1 MKVRCVDN
9 WMYEDILGRNKVYE
23 VLVEQKDRYVIKTET
38 GRCLSVGKDKFIIE
52 EEKMQTTIVNKPLKK
67 SETFTIVFK
76 KPNSNKIDLKIN
88 DRVTIKNGIIDIPN
102 SYKDKVFTIKN
113 IFNNNAII
121 SIDDIEVSIPLELLK
136 KVEKENIKIDDKVVL
151 RTDIAFQVPFPITKG
166 TILNVDLIMNNQARV
181 STKEF
186 DFVVPLDFLIRVEK
200 GEKEMEKKEIR
211 VVRKLED
218 LDGLKNDKGWE
229 LSFESTDNFKDK
241 GYYQEWVRLDDKS
254 DKGWFNAF
262 YELSTK
268 TIDLL
273 IASGFKFEYKPL
285 RTENEIMANLVEKEF
300 KFGEGNFL
308 LIKLENGKWDYMN
321 NTSHRVPDK
330 KYYTLESAKRAV
342 KELNE
347 LLESEK

>member
-1 MKVRCVDN
+1 
-9 WMYEDILGRNKVYE
+9 
-23 VLVEQKDRYVIKTET
+23 
-38 GRCLSVGKDKFIIE
+38 
-52 EEKMQTTIVNKPLKK
+52 MQTTIVNKPLKK

-102 SYKDKVFTIKN
+102 SYKNKIFTIKN
-113 IFNNNAII
+113 IFNNHGII
-121 SIDDIEVSIPLELLK
+121 SNGDIEVSIPLELLK

-218 LDGLKNDKGWE
+218 LDGVKNGMGLIMKYDTEKLLDIKRKTLSILVEHNSEILYKVDVEIKTSLKYILE
-229 LSFESTDNFKDK
+229 IA
-241 GYYQEWVRLDDKS
+241 KS
-254 DKGWFNAF
+254 M
-262 YELSTK
+262 
-268 TIDLL
+268 
-273 IASGFKFEYKPL
+273 GFKFEYKPL
-285 RTENEIMANLVEKEF
+285 RTEEIMNDLIEKEF

-321 NTSHRVPDK
+321 NTSYYLPDK
-330 KYYTLESAKRAV
+330 KYYTLESVKKVV

-347 LLESEK
+347 LLESENNV

>member
-1 MKVRCVDN
+1 MIDN
-9 WMYEDILGRNKVYE
+9 SFYEHLIKMNGIYEDIKETDYNYLIMVNH
-23 VLVEQKDRYVIKTET
+23 IKEN
-38 GRCLSVGKDKFIIE
+38 KDKFVIGDDD
-52 EEKMQTTIVNKPLKK
+52 KMETPILKKPLKK
-67 SETFTIVFK
+67 PEAFTIVFK
-76 KPNSNKIDLKIN
+76 KPSLNKIELKIG
-88 DRVTIKNGIIDIPN
+88 DRVFLRDDVAICVEKPVPKGTEFEVKKTSIIGENKIL
-102 SYKDKVFTIKN
+102 YTT
-113 IFNNNAII
+113 IFNKNLNI
-121 SIDDIEVSIPLELLK
+121 SLSIPAYLL
-136 KVEKENIKIDDKVVL
+136 IKID
-151 RTDIAFQVPFPITKG
+151 
-166 TILNVDLIMNNQARV
+166 
-181 STKEF
+181 E
-186 DFVVPLDFLIRVEK
+186 
-200 GEKEMEKKEIR
+200 EKEIKKEEVR
-211 VVRKLED
+211 VIRKLED

>member
-1 MKVRCVDN
+1 M
-9 WMYEDILGRNKVYE
+9 EA
-23 VLVEQKDRYVIKTET
+23 
-38 GRCLSVGKDKFIIE
+38 
-52 EEKMQTTIVNKPLKK
+52 QTVNKPLKK
-67 SETFTIVFK
+67 SETFTFVFK

-113 IFNNNAII
+113 IFNNCGII
-121 SIDDIEVSIPLELLK
+121 SNGDIEVSIPLELLI
-136 KVEKENIKIDDKVVL
+136 KVEKENIKVDDKVVL

-186 DFVVPLDFLIRVEK
+186 SFLVPLDFLIRFEK
-200 GEKEMEKKEIR
+200 GEKEMEKEEIR

-218 LDGLKNDKGWE
+218 LEGFKNGMGLIMKYGTEKVLDIERKT
-229 LSFESTDNFKDK
+229 LSILVEHNLEILYKVDIKIKTSLK
-241 GYYQEWVRLDDKS
+241 YMLEIAKS
-254 DKGWFNAF
+254 M
-262 YELSTK
+262 
-268 TIDLL
+268 
-273 IASGFKFEYKPL
+273 GFKFEYKPL
-285 RTENEIMANLVEKEF
+285 RTEEIMNDLIEKEF

-321 NTSHRVPDK
+321 NTSYYLPDK
-330 KYYTLESAKRAV
+330 KYYTLESVKRVV